1 VFERRAMDPIK
12 TVIVGATGVV
22 GQQFVLALNDHPWFT
37 ISCLAASKR
46 SSGKIYSEALKDEE
60 TGSLRWF
67 CDEPPPESVLDMVVE
82 DVDNLNFSDVDLV
95 FSAVGSKVARQLEGM
110 IAEKKPVISTA
121 RSYRYDKDVPILVPG
136 VNFGHAKL
144 IDVQRKT
151 RGWKGFVVTQPNCT
165 AIGLV
170 YSLKPL
176 LDCFGLERVLM
187 TSLQAISGAGR
198 SPGVIALDILE
209 NVIPYIPG
217 EEEAV
222 ETETLKILGRY
233 QLGTITPAEFHV
245 SSTCTRVN
253 VRDGHTESIFVST
266 SKPCTV
272 EEVTEAMR
280 TFDGGL
286 SDLSLPSAPKH
297 LVVVRDNP
305 YRPQP
310 RLDRN
315 TEGGMATVV
324 GRIRNDTALSNGV
337 KYVLLS
343 HNTKMGA
350 AKGAVL
356 VAEYL
361 VKEDYI

>member
-1 VFERRAMDPIK
+1 MLERIAMDSIK

-37 ISCLAASKR
+37 ISCLVASKR
-46 SSGKIYSEALKDEE
+46 SSGKVYSEALKDEK

-67 CDEPPPESVLDMVVE
+67 CDEPPPEPVLDMVVE
-82 DVDNLNFSDVDLV
+82 DIDDLDFSDIDLV
-95 FSAVGSKVARQLEGM
+95 FSAVGSKVARSLEGM
-110 IAEKKPVISTA
+110 IAEKRPVISTA

-136 VNFGHAKL
+136 VNFDHAKL
-144 IDVQRKT
+144 IDVQRKK

-165 AIGLV
+165 TIGLV

-176 LDCFGLERVLM
+176 IDCFGLERVLM

-222 ETETLKILGRY
+222 ETETLKILGRI
-233 QLGTITPAEFHV
+233 QFETITPAEFL
-245 SSTCTRVN
+245 
-253 VRDGHTESIFVST
+253 
-266 SKPCTV
+266 
-272 EEVTEAMR
+272 
-280 TFDGGL
+280 GL
-286 SDLSLPSAPKH
+286 GELGLPSAPKH
-297 LVVVRDNP
+297 LVVVRDDP

-324 GRIRNDTALSNGV
+324 GRIRDDLALNNGV

>member
-1 VFERRAMDPIK
+1 MLERRTMDPIK
-12 TVIVGATGVV
+12 TVIIGATGVV
-22 GQQFVLALNDHPWFT
+22 GQQFVLALNNHPWFT
-37 ISCLAASKR
+37 ISCLVASKR
-46 SSGKIYSEALKDEE
+46 SSGKIYSEALKDEK
-60 TGSLRWF
+60 TGSLHWF
-67 CDEPPPESVLDMVVE
+67 CDEPPPEAVLDVVVK
-82 DVDNLNFSDVDLV
+82 DIDGLDFSDIDLV
-95 FSAVGSKVARQLEGM
+95 FSAVGSKVARPLEGM

-136 VNFGHAKL
+136 VNFNHAKL
-144 IDVQRKT
+144 IDVQRKK
-151 RGWKGFVVTQPNCT
+151 RGWKGFIVTQPNCT
-165 AIGLV
+165 TIGLV

-176 LDCFGLERVLM
+176 LDRFGLERVLM

-198 SPGVIALDILE
+198 SPGVISLDILD

-222 ETETLKILGRY
+222 ETETLKILGRI
-233 QLGTITPAEFHV
+233 QTETITPAEFLV

-253 VRDGHTESIFVST
+253 VREGHTESVFVST
-266 SKPCTV
+266 SNSCTV
-272 EEVTEAMR
+272 EEVSEAMR

-286 SDLSLPSAPKH
+286 GGLGLPSAPKH
-297 LVVVRDNP
+297 LVIVRDNP

-324 GRIRNDTALSNGV
+324 GRIRDDPALSNGV

>member
-1 VFERRAMDPIK
+1 MDPIK
-12 TVIVGATGVV
+12 TAIVGATGVV
-22 GQQFVLALNDHPWFT
+22 GQQFVLALNEHPWFT
-37 ISCLAASKR
+37 ISCLAASER
-46 SSGKIYSEALKDEE
+46 SRDKAYSEALKDEE

-82 DVDNLNFSDVDLV
+82 DVENLNVSDIDLV
-95 FSAVGSKVARQLEGM
+95 FSAVGSKVARPLEGT
-110 IAEKKPVISTA
+110 IAEKRPLISTA

-136 VNFGHAKL
+136 VNFEHIKL

-151 RGWKGFVVTQPNCT
+151 RNWKGFVVTQPNCT
-165 AIGLV
+165 TVGLV

-176 LDCFGLERVLM
+176 LDRFGLEQVLM

-222 ETETLKILGRY
+222 ETETRKILGRH
-233 QLGTITPAEFHV
+233 QFNTITPAEFHV

-253 VRDGHTESIFVST
+253 VRDGHTESVFVST
-266 SKPCTV
+266 RQPCTI
-272 EEVTEAMR
+272 EDVTEAMR
-280 TFDGGL
+280 AFDGGL
-286 SDLSLPSAPKH
+286 SDLKLPSAPEH
-297 LVVVRDNP
+297 LLLVHDDP

-315 TEGGMATVV
+315 AEGGMATVV
-324 GRIRNDTALSNGV
+324 GRIRKDPALRNGV